1 VAVQTTLKL
10 IIRTTTPGSEPRAS
24 RLFVLLGDGIIGT
37 VWTYG
42 TNAPDSVLASYEV
55 LPDVLK
61 AIGIGSARYLKV
73 RARTSRRSRARKAN
87 VKLQGMIPQ
96 LLHPLQPS
104 PPRIDHPPEIVKM
117 RVPALRALQAVIG
130 VCAARMHRWKG
141 TILETIAKCWT
152 EVTDAEALDDADT
165 KSRLALKTE
174 LALTCAGLA
183 AACPSVVENEFAT
196 LVQHDSMFVG
206 LVNGY
211 QV

>member
-61 AIGIGSARYLKV
+61 VIGIGSARYLKV
-73 RARTSRRSRARKAN
+73 RARTSRPSRARKAN

-104 PPRIDHPPEIVKM
+104 PPRIDYPPEIVKM